1 MTLHLVPPDATTHPL
16 APTANRFPFLDVA
29 LRPLKRFLD
38 QPDVTEIAVNRPGVV
53 FIERI
58 GAASMEEVS
67 VPDLTAEAIQ
77 HLAERVASATDQA
90 VNAERP
96 LLSAALPSGER
107 FQAVLP
113 PAAPEGGAIAIR
125 RQVVKEMRLADYER
139 GGALELVRIA
149 GQPTLTEDEAA
160 LIRLLEQR
168 DVAGFLKAAVRRRV
182 SMVISGGTSTGKTTL
197 LNALLREIP
206 AGERIVTIEDT
217 RELTP
222 ANDNA
227 VALLASRNAQGLAQV
242 DARML
247 LEAALR
253 MRPDRLLLG
262 ELRGAE
268 AFSFLRAVNTG
279 HPGSLTT
286 VHADSPRGAYEQL
299 ALMVMQ
305 AGAGLTKAEILDYLR
320 AVLPVV
326 VQLGRRDGRRVVT
339 DILYARMA
347 EAR

>member
-29 LRPLKRFLD
+29 LRPLQRFLD
-38 QPDVTEIAVNRPGVV
+38 QPDVTEIAINRPGSV
-53 FIERI
+53 FIERL
-58 GAASMEEVS
+58 GASVMEAIDVS
-67 VPDLTAEAIQ
+67 ELTAEAIQ

-96 LLSAALPSGER
+96 LLSASLPTGER

-125 RQVVKEMRLADYER
+125 RQVVTAMSLADYEQ
-139 GGALELVRIA
+139 GGALDLVRIA
-149 GQPTLTEDEAA
+149 GEPQLTEDEAA
-160 LIRLLEQR
+160 LIRRLEQHN
-168 DVAGFLKAAVRRRV
+168 VAGFLKEAVRRRV

-197 LNALLREIP
+197 LNALLSEIP
-206 AGERIVTIEDT
+206 HDERIVTIEDT
-217 RELTP
+217 RELRP
-222 ANDNA
+222 AGRNA
-227 VALLASRNAQGLAQV
+227 VALLASRNAQGMAQV
-242 DARML
+242 DAQML

-305 AGAGLTKAEILDYLR
+305 GGVGLSKAEILDYLR

-326 VQLGRRDGRRVVT
+326 VQLGRRHGKRVVT
-339 DILYARMA
+339 DILYARMGEGA
-347 EAR
+347 

>member
-1 MTLHLVPPDATTHPL
+1 MTIHALTSPKLKQPE
-16 APTANRFPFLDVA
+16 APGLDRFPFLAAA
-29 LRPLKRFLD
+29 LAPLRRFLD
-38 QPDVTEIAVNRPGVV
+38 EPCVTEIAVNRPGTV
-53 FIERI
+53 FIERL
-58 GAASMEEVS
+58 GAEAMEAVELRE
-67 VPDLTAEAIQ
+67 LTADAIQ

-96 LLSAALPSGER
+96 LLSAALPTGER
-107 FQAVLP
+107 FQAILP

-125 RQVVKEMRLADYER
+125 RQVTKAMSLSDYQQS
-139 GGALELVRIA
+139 GALDLVRIA
-149 GQPTLTEDEAA
+149 KEPALTEDEAV
-160 LIRLLEQR
+160 LIRRLEQH
-168 DVAGFLKAAVRRRV
+168 DVLGFLQEAVRRRV
-182 SMVISGGTSTGKTTL
+182 SMVIAGGTSTGKTTL

-206 AGERIVTIEDT
+206 AHERLVTIEDT
-217 RELTP
+217 RELNP
-222 ANDNA
+222 PHKNS
-227 VALLASRNAQGLAQV
+227 VALLSSRNAQGLAQV

-247 LEAALR
+247 LEASLR

-305 AGAGLTKAEILDYLR
+305 GGVGLSKAEILDYLR
-320 AVLPVV
+320 AVIPIV
-326 VQLGRRDGRRVVT
+326 VQLGRREGRRVVT
-339 DILYARMA
+339 DIFYARMG
-347 EAR
+347 EGS

>member
-29 LRPLKRFLD
+29 LRPLQRLLD
-38 QPDVTEIAVNRPGVV
+38 QPDVTEIAINRPGSV
-53 FIERI
+53 FIERL
-58 GAASMEEVS
+58 GASGMEAVDIPE
-67 VPDLTAEAIQ
+67 LTAEAIQ

-96 LLSAALPSGER
+96 LLSAALPTGER

-125 RQVVKEMRLADYER
+125 RQVVSAMSLADYER
-139 GGALELVRIA
+139 GGALDLVRIA
-149 GQPTLTEDEAA
+149 GEPQLTEDEAA
-160 LIRLLEQR
+160 LIRRLEQQ
-168 DVAGFLKAAVRRRV
+168 DVAGFLREAVRRRV

-197 LNALLREIP
+197 LNALLSEIP
-206 AGERIVTIEDT
+206 ADERIVTIEDT
-217 RELTP
+217 RELRP
-222 ANDNA
+222 AGRNA
-227 VALLASRNAQGLAQV
+227 VALLASRNAQGMAQV
-242 DARML
+242 DAQML

-305 AGAGLTKAEILDYLR
+305 GGIGLSKAEILDYLR

-326 VQLGRRDGRRVVT
+326 VQLGRRDGKRVVT
-339 DILYARMA
+339 DILYARMGESA
-347 EAR
+347 